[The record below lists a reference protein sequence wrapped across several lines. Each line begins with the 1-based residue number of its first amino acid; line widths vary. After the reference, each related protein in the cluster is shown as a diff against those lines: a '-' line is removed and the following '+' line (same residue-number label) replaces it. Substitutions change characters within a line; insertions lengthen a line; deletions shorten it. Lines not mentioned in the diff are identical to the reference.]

1 MPQMQF
7 VSGMQ
12 QGKANVNT
20 SNIVGNSG
28 LVLGNNNNNNSTNS
42 SSSSTINNISPGDLN
57 NYNIDVNSHNHY
69 STQSNKN
76 IRSNNQMGNVL

>member
-1 MPQMQF
+1 MQF

-12 QGKANVNT
+12 QGKGNNANT

-28 LVLGNNNNNNSTNS
+28 LVLGNNNNNSTNS

-57 NYNIDVNSHNHY
+57 SNIIYNIDANSHNHY
-69 STQSNKN
+69 ST
-76 IRSNNQMGNVL
+76 